1 MEKHGRGSSL
11 IPKVHGMI
19 PRVQYELQA
28 RDGSARR
35 GLLRSRRG
43 LIDTPAFMPV
53 GTAGT
58 VKAMLPHEVAGLGA
72 QIILGNTYHL
82 SLRPGID
89 VIAGMGGLHKFMAWP
104 GPILTDS
111 GGFQVFSLAG
121 RRKLG
126 EEGVSF
132 RSHLD
137 GGEIFLTPE
146 GAVQAQ
152 EYLGSDIMMMLDE
165 CPPPQVGH
173 DYAKSAL
180 LRDYR
185 WAERALRARGENS
198 GALFAIIQGGMY
210 KDLRAM
216 SAALLTALPFDGY
229 ALGGLSVG
237 EPKEATW
244 EMLTHTIPLL
254 PRDKPVYLMGVGEPE
269 DLVTYSGL
277 GVDMFDC
284 VLPTRMAR
292 NGTLLTAMGRLN
304 IRNRRF
310 RDDPGPVEE
319 QCGCYT
325 CRTFSRAYL
334 RHLFMARE
342 LLAYRL
348 NTIHNLY
355 YILKLMESIRQ
366 AVETGVYPE
375 FSRRILYNLKAK
387 DNE

>member
-1 MEKHGRGSSL
+1 
-11 IPKVHGMI
+11 
-19 PRVQYELQA
+19 
-28 RDGSARR
+28 
-35 GLLRSRRG
+35 
-43 LIDTPAFMPV
+43 
-53 GTAGT
+53 
-58 VKAMLPHEVAGLGA
+58 MLPQEVAELGA

-82 SLRPGID
+82 SLRPGTD
-89 VIAGMGGLHKFMAWP
+89 LIADMGGLHKFMAWP

-121 RRKLG
+121 RRKLS

-132 RSHLD
+132 QSHLD
-137 GGEIFLTPE
+137 GSELFLTPE
-146 GAVQAQ
+146 RAVQAQ

-165 CPPPQVGH
+165 CPPPGADH
-173 DYAKSAL
+173 DYAKSSL
-180 LRDYR
+180 ERDCR
-185 WAERALRARGENS
+185 WAKRAIRARGEDS

-254 PRDKPVYLMGVGEPE
+254 PPDKPVYLMGVGEPE

-310 RDDPGPVEE
+310 RNDPGPVEE

-355 YILKLMESIRQ
+355 YILKLMENIRR
-366 AVETGVYPE
+366 AVESGVYSE
-375 FSRRILYNLKAK
+375 FSRRTLYNLKAD